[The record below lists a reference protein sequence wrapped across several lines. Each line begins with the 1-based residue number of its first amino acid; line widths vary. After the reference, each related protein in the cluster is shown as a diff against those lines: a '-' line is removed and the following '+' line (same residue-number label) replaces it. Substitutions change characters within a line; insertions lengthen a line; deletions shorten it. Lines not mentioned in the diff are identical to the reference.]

1 MCNSTSVLVN
11 LFSSLSS
18 VKDINVESVKRKF
31 NENVIVRLAA
41 LLWLNGQ
48 HVGDSYLPVA
58 VKNIVSKACDNPHV
72 LYATL
77 GAVVKVAKVS

>member
-18 VKDINVESVKRKF
+18 MKDADVKSVKRKF
-31 NENVIVRLAA
+31 DENVTVRLVA
-41 LLWLNGQ
+41 LLWLNRQCMGA
-48 HVGDSYLPVA
+48 SYLPAA

-77 GAVVKVAKVS
+77 GAVVKAGKVG

>member
-1 MCNSTSVLVN
+1 MSNSTTVLVD

-18 VKDINVESVKRKF
+18 MKDINVKSVKSEFDK
-31 NENVIVRLAA
+31 NVIVRLVA
-41 LLWLNGQ
+41 LLWVNGQ
-48 HVGDSYLPVA
+48 CMGTSYLPAA

-77 GAVVKVAKVS
+77 GAVVKVAKVG

>member
-1 MCNSTSVLVN
+1 MSNSTTVLVG

-18 VKDINVESVKRKF
+18 VKGMNVESVKSEFDKK
-31 NENVIVRLAA
+31 VIVRLAA

-48 HVGDSYLPVA
+48 RVDDSYLPAA
-58 VKNIVSKACDNPHV
+58 VKNIVSNAGDNPHV
-72 LYATL
+72 RYATL

>member
-11 LFSSLSS
+11 FFSSLSS
-18 VKDINVESVKRKF
+18 IKDSNVKSVKSRF
-31 NENVIVRLAA
+31 DENVTVRLVA

-48 HVGDSYLPVA
+48 SMGASYLPA
-58 VKNIVSKACDNPHV
+58 EVKNIISKACDNPHV

-77 GAVVKVAKVS
+77 GAVVKIAKVG

>member
-1 MCNSTSVLVN
+1 M
-11 LFSSLSS
+11 
-18 VKDINVESVKRKF
+18 KDINVKSVKSEF
-31 NENVIVRLAA
+31 DEYVTVRLAA

-48 HVGDSYLPVA
+48 RMDASYLPPA

-72 LYATL
+72 IYATL

>member
-18 VKDINVESVKRKF
+18 VKDADVKSVKSEFDEK
-31 NENVIVRLAA
+31 VIVQLVA
-41 LLWLNGQ
+41 LLWLNRQCMGT
-48 HVGDSYLPVA
+48 SYLPA
-58 VKNIVSKACDNPHV
+58 EVKNIVLKACDNPHV

-77 GAVVKVAKVS
+77 GAVVKAGK

>member
-18 VKDINVESVKRKF
+18 VKDINVKSVKSEFDK
-31 NENVIVRLAA
+31 NVIVRLVA

-48 HVGDSYLPVA
+48 CIGTSYLPA
-58 VKNIVSKACDNPHV
+58 EVKNIVSKACDNPHV
-72 LYATL
+72 RYATL

>member
-1 MCNSTSVLVN
+1 MCNSTSVLAN

-18 VKDINVESVKRKF
+18 IKDADVKSVKSKF
-31 NENVIVRLAA
+31 DENVTVRLVA

-48 HVGDSYLPVA
+48 CMGVSYLPA
-58 VKNIVSKACDNPHV
+58 EVKNIISKACDNPHV

-77 GAVVKVAKVS
+77 GAVVKAAKVG

>member
-18 VKDINVESVKRKF
+18 MKDADVKSVKSKF
-31 NENVIVRLAA
+31 DEKVIVRLVA

-48 HVGDSYLPVA
+48 HVGASYLPA
-58 VKNIVSKACDNPHV
+58 EVKNIVSKACDNPHV

-77 GAVVKVAKVS
+77 GAVVKAGK

>member
-1 MCNSTSVLVN
+1 MSNSTTVLVD

-18 VKDINVESVKRKF
+18 VKDINVKSVKREFDEK
-31 NENVIVRLAA
+31 VIVRLAA

-48 HVGDSYLPVA
+48 RVDDSYLPA
-58 VKNIVSKACDNPHV
+58 EVKNIVSKACDNPHV
-72 LYATL
+72 RYATL

>member
-1 MCNSTSVLVN
+1 MCNSTTVLVN

-18 VKDINVESVKRKF
+18 TKDADVKSVKRKF
-31 NENVIVRLAA
+31 DENVTVRLVA

-48 HVGDSYLPVA
+48 RVDDSYLPA
-58 VKNIVSKACDNPHV
+58 EVKKVVSKAGDNPHV

-77 GAVVKVAKVS
+77 GAVVKVAKVG

>member
-1 MCNSTSVLVN
+1 MSNSTTVLVG

-18 VKDINVESVKRKF
+18 VKDTDVKSVKRKF
-31 NENVIVRLAA
+31 DEKVIVRLAA

-48 HVGDSYLPVA
+48 RVGDSYLPAA